1 MKKKL
6 LTERFQQLAGIKPL
20 YTEQSDTDDYGR
32 SISGKD
38 KRTFMEPEDSMPAAR
53 AEKMLDNQPTFL
65 DDESMDELLDIIL
78 KYVEDPDDAYDEL
91 DRFEDGGFD
100 ALSNMVA
107 ANLDRDPEYKAWY
120 NKLHSIQEPED
131 LRLEPE
137 DDYVDEVELEDL
149 DFKTLKA
156 AFPKF
161 YQKVKFTRTQPNGE
175 EGPYYE
181 DAITFPNA
189 DDSQTLIAD
198 ESSLEDWKAKTLK
211 RFGNVEIEFNDEAEN
226 WFDRVTILD
235 DAFADAEAGFT
246 KGKQDFIDKERE
258 LGRSID

>member
-1 MKKKL
+1 MKKTL

-38 KRTFMEPEDSMPAAR
+38 KRTFVDPKDLTPAAR
-53 AEKMLDNQPTFL
+53 AEKMLDM
-65 DDESMDELLDIIL
+65 DDE
-78 KYVEDPDDAYDEL
+78 
-91 DRFEDGGFD
+91 
-100 ALSNMVA
+100 
-107 ANLDRDPEYKAWY
+107 
-120 NKLHSIQEPED
+120 ED
-131 LRLEPE
+131 LTFEPE

-161 YQKVKFTRTQPNGE
+161 YQKVKFTRTQPSGE

-235 DAFADAEAGFT
+235 DAFADAEARFT

>member
-6 LTERFQQLAGIKPL
+6 LIERFQELAGIKPL

-38 KRTFMEPEDSMPAAR
+38 KRTFVDPKDLTPAAR
-53 AEKMLDNQPTFL
+53 AEKMLDI
-65 DDESMDELLDIIL
+65 DDE
-78 KYVEDPDDAYDEL
+78 
-91 DRFEDGGFD
+91 
-100 ALSNMVA
+100 
-107 ANLDRDPEYKAWY
+107 
-120 NKLHSIQEPED
+120 ED
-131 LRLEPE
+131 LTFEPE

-181 DAITFPNA
+181 DAISFPNA
-189 DDSQTLIAD
+189 DDSQTVIGD

-211 RFGNVEIEFNDEAEN
+211 RFGNVEIEFNDEAKN

-235 DAFADAEAGFT
+235 DAFIDAKAGFT